1 MTTGKTLLFLAL
13 FIVTLLR
20 GGVPWAVGAEVP
32 QLTARINDYAGMLSR
47 ATEQQLESV
56 LADLEREESTQLAVL
71 TIPSLEGESLEE
83 VSLKVA
89 ETWGL
94 GQKGRDNGAL
104 LLIVKN
110 DRKLRIEVGYGLEGR
125 LTDLVSGRIIRD
137 IITPRFRNGDFDQG
151 VIDGVGA
158 MIAAVRGEFSG
169 QSTGGS
175 GREGAP
181 ADDLDGMLVFFGFA
195 FFVLGRVFGRHRL
208 TTAFLG
214 SIIAPGLGLAFLGF
228 SWLILL
234 LIPAGLVAG
243 FLASLIFGRPRG
255 TGYLTTSRRRGS
267 SFGGFGGGGF
277 GGGFSGG
284 GGGFGG
290 GGASGRW

>member
-1 MTTGKTLLFLAL
+1 MTTGKRLLLLVLILFTLVVPGFLRAEGL
-13 FIVTLLR
+13 
-20 GGVPWAVGAEVP
+20 EVP
-32 QLTARINDYAGMLSR
+32 ILTARVTDHADMLAR

-71 TIPSLEGESLEE
+71 TIPTLQGENLEE
-83 VSLKVA
+83 FTLKVA
-89 ETWGL
+89 ESWGL

-137 IITPRFRNGDFDQG
+137 VITPRFRNGNFDQG

-169 QSTGGS
+169 Q
-175 GREGAP
+175 GATRQPVP
-181 ADDLDGMLVFFGFA
+181 ADLSGLLVFFAFA
-195 FFVLGRVFGRHRL
+195 FFILGRILGRHRFAAAIL
-208 TTAFLG
+208 GSVVAPALGFFFLG
-214 SIIAPGLGLAFLGF
+214 L

-234 LIPAGLVAG
+234 LIPAGLIAG
-243 FLASLIFGRPRG
+243 FLASLIFGSMRFAG
-255 TGYLTTSRRRGS
+255 GS
-267 SFGGFGGGGF
+267 SFGGFRGGSGGGGF

-290 GGASGRW
+290 GGSSGGW

>member
-1 MTTGKTLLFLAL
+1 MTTGKRLLLLVLILFTMVVPGFLRAEGL
-13 FIVTLLR
+13 
-20 GGVPWAVGAEVP
+20 EVP
-32 QLTARINDYAGMLSR
+32 ILTARVTDHADMLAR

-71 TIPSLEGESLEE
+71 TIPTLQGENLEE
-83 VSLKVA
+83 FTLKVA
-89 ETWGL
+89 ESWGL

-137 IITPRFRNGDFDQG
+137 VITPRFRNGNFDQG

-169 QSTGGS
+169 HGATRQPVPVDLS
-175 GREGAP
+175 G
-181 ADDLDGMLVFFGFA
+181 LLVFFAFA
-195 FFVLGRVFGRHRL
+195 FFILGRILGRHRFAAAIL
-208 TTAFLG
+208 GSVVAPALGFFFLG
-214 SIIAPGLGLAFLGF
+214 L

-234 LIPAGLVAG
+234 LIPAGLIAG
-243 FLASLIFGRPRG
+243 FLASLIFGSMRFAG
-255 TGYLTTSRRRGS
+255 GS
-267 SFGGFGGGGF
+267 SFGGFRGGSGGGF
-277 GGGFSGG
+277 SGGFSGG

-290 GGASGRW
+290 GGSSGGW

>member
-1 MTTGKTLLFLAL
+1 MP
-13 FIVTLLR
+13 ICS
-20 GGVPWAVGAEVP
+20 P
-32 QLTARINDYAGMLSR
+32 R

-56 LADLEREESTQLAVL
+56 LADLEQEESTQLAVL
-71 TIPSLEGESLEE
+71 TIPSLAGENLEE
-83 VSLKVA
+83 YSLKVA
-89 ETWGL
+89 ESWGL

-137 IITPRFRNGDFDQG
+137 IITPRFRNGNFDQG

-169 QSTGGS
+169 EGTAGGRNS
-175 GREGAP
+175 RRAP
-181 ADDLDGMLVFFGFA
+181 PISADMLVFFAFA
-195 FFVLGRVFGRHRL
+195 FFILGRIFGRHRL
-208 TTAFLG
+208 GAALLG
-214 SIIAPGLGLAFLGF
+214 SVVAPGLGFLFLGF

-234 LIPAGLVAG
+234 LV
-243 FLASLIFGRPRG
+243 
-255 TGYLTTSRRRGS
+255 SRRPLRRLSRQPDFRQHALSGHPGGRGGS

-290 GGASGRW
+290 GGSSGGW

>member
-1 MTTGKTLLFLAL
+1 MTTGKLRLLLVLLLFAL
-13 FIVTLLR
+13 VVPEFLR
-20 GGVPWAVGAEVP
+20 AASLEVP
-32 QLTARINDYAGMLSR
+32 TLTARVTDNADMLSS
-47 ATEQQLESV
+47 ATKQQLESV

-71 TIPSLEGESLEE
+71 TIPSLGGENLEE
-83 VSLKVA
+83 YSLKVA
-89 ETWGL
+89 ESWGI

-137 IITPRFRNGDFDQG
+137 IITPQFRNGNFDQG

-169 QSTGGS
+169 EGTAGSQTQVSTDLS
-175 GREGAP
+175 G
-181 ADDLDGMLVFFGFA
+181 LLVFFAFA
-195 FFVLGRVFGRHRL
+195 FFILGRIFGRHRL
-208 TTAFLG
+208 GAALLG
-214 SIIAPGLGLAFLGF
+214 SVVAPGLGFLFLGF

-234 LIPAGLVAG
+234 FIPAGLIAG
-243 FLASLIFGRPRG
+243 FLASLIFGSMHFAGHMGGRG
-255 TGYLTTSRRRGS
+255 GS

-277 GGGFSGG
+277 GGGGFSGG

-290 GGASGRW
+290 GGSSGGW

>member
-1 MTTGKTLLFLAL
+1 MTTGKRLLLLVVLLLTLVVPGFLRAAGL
-13 FIVTLLR
+13 
-20 GGVPWAVGAEVP
+20 EVP
-32 QLTARINDYAGMLSR
+32 ILTARVTDHADMLAK

-56 LADLEREESTQLAVL
+56 LTDLEREESTQLAVV
-71 TIPSLEGESLEE
+71 TISTLQGENLEE
-83 VSLKVA
+83 YSLKVA
-89 ETWGL
+89 ESWGL

-137 IITPRFRNGDFDQG
+137 VITPRFRNGNFDQG

-169 QSTGGS
+169 ESETGS
-175 GREGAP
+175 QQAVS
-181 ADDLDGMLVFFGFA
+181 ADLGGLLIFFAFA
-195 FFVLGRVFGRHRL
+195 FFILGRILGRHRFAAAIL
-208 TTAFLG
+208 GSVVAPALGFFFLG
-214 SIIAPGLGLAFLGF
+214 L
-228 SWLILL
+228 SWLILF
-234 LIPAGLVAG
+234 LIPAGLIAG
-243 FLASLIFGRPRG
+243 FLASLIFGSMRFAG
-255 TGYLTTSRRRGS
+255 GS
-267 SFGGFGGGGF
+267 SFGGYRGGFGGGGF

-290 GGASGRW
+290 GGSSGGW